1 MHHSRFSPLFF
12 PLLSLVGLLALS
24 LLFVGC
30 DTQTALRPD
39 EVGPT
44 EVDERVVLDEPEI
57 ADLLAQY
64 QLTAPA
70 EAPGFGSK
78 VAAPAG
84 CTTITFDAGSGFPPS
99 YTESGIIV
107 TIVPPATHLHL
118 DEGPNLLAHTGES
131 SPYEFKKTDLSAFTV
146 FSLDIVTVGIPDPTG
161 TGDFVASPGGAVE
174 PRPGALG
181 TLIFP
186 AAGWTGITSFRW
198 NESRLGNTTIDNLV
212 ICPAVIEV
220 DIDIKP
226 GSFPN
231 SINPKSMGVVPVAI
245 LGSATFDVTDVDV
258 NTLAFGPDGAAPA
271 HDLNDPVT
279 YANHLQDVNDD
290 GFLDLVSHYR
300 QKETGLATGD
310 TEACISGETMG
321 GTPIEGCDSVRVL

>member
-70 EAPGFGSK
+70 EAPGFASK

-84 CTTITFDAGSGFPPS
+84 CTTITFDAGSGVPPS

-118 DEGPNLLAHTGES
+118 AQGPNLLAHIGES
-131 SPYEFKKTDLSAFTV
+131 SPYEFKKTDISAFTV
-146 FSLDIVTVGIPDPTG
+146 FSLDIVRPSGAG
-161 TGDFVASPGGAVE
+161 NFVASSGAVE

-181 TLIFP
+181 TLTFP

-279 YANHLQDVNDD
+279 YAAHLQDVNDD

-310 TEACISGETMG
+310 ALRAVLAGCSCADTMA
-321 GTPIEGCDSVRVL
+321 R